1 MKKYKIQSLVTSIA
15 LSFLLLMACTDLD
28 TPVVSELTPDIFPI
42 TEDDFVV
49 IEGPIFTNLSQYY
62 MQGIWFC
69 QECTGDGMVL
79 TANGGNWYDA
89 GRYYNHHHH
98 TWTADQRFIREAW
111 QCCYSGISK
120 CNSLLPLFE
129 AQQESRYPNLIV
141 GIFSQ
146 PAKI

>member
-42 TEDDFVV
+42 TEEDFVV

-69 QECTGDGMVL
+69 
-79 TANGGNWYDA
+79 
-89 GRYYNHHHH
+89 
-98 TWTADQRFIREAW
+98 
-111 QCCYSGISK
+111 
-120 CNSLLPLFE
+120 
-129 AQQESRYPNLIV
+129 
-141 GIFSQ
+141 
-146 PAKI
+146 